1 MKKSLVVIACMAALV
16 VLLTVPSASA
26 QGKLEGVWKG
36 TEITLTAP
44 KPQTITSL
52 QPGLMIFT
60 KKYYSF
66 VAISGDKPRPDLPQ
80 KDATDAQKVAVWTPF
95 MATAGTLEV
104 KGSTVTL
111 KPIVAKD
118 PNGMAPGNFMT
129 ADFKVE
135 GNTLILILK
144 SNQTGPIAN
153 PITAKMTRLE

>member
-1 MKKSLVVIACMAALV
+1 MERHGNHPNC
-16 VLLTVPSASA
+16 P
-26 QGKLEGVWKG
+26 E
-36 TEITLTAP
+36 AP
-44 KPQTITSL
+44 NHHVDTTGPDDIHPKIL
-52 QPGLMIFT
+52 QFC
-60 KKYYSF
+60 
-66 VAISGDKPRPDLPQ
+66 GDKPRPDLPQ

-104 KGSTVTL
+104 KGSTVIL